1 MFGTNKSWSS
11 DQEIAIYLVRN
22 WKLSRTSK
30 LGRNVIED
38 CWRRTTLHYL
48 ELEVAQP
55 QNCRKDRED
64 GIWSLRGNLNNFKRQ
79 SESIEL
85 GSIVHAVQVVAGGL
99 VEVVVGGGG
108 LDLVLGSQPGVSL
121 GSGSELV
128 EDVIVPLLVR
138 LVRYTRLFKEVILRE
153 N

>member
-1 MFGTNKSWSS
+1 M
-11 DQEIAIYLVRN
+11 
-22 WKLSRTSK
+22 
-30 LGRNVIED
+30 
-38 CWRRTTLHYL
+38 
-48 ELEVAQP
+48 
-55 QNCRKDRED
+55 
-64 GIWSLRGNLNNFKRQ
+64 
-79 SESIEL
+79 
-85 GSIVHAVQVVAGGL
+85 VAGGL

-121 GSGSELV
+121 GSGCELV